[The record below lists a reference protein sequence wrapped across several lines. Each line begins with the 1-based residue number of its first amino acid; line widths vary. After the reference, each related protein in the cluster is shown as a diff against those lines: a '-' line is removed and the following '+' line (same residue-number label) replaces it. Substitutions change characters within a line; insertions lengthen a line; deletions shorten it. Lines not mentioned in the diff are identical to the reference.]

1 MTLQLKNINSFDY
14 NFEYLCLTLLIKTI
28 KLIKFMF
35 STYSTLKTFWK
46 LDFFL
51 INEDLI
57 NSVQYLILIIF
68 VRTIFSKL
76 VFYISGI
83 QYSIVV

>member
-1 MTLQLKNINSFDY
+1 MTLQLKNISSFDY
-14 NFEYLCLTLLIKTI
+14 NFEYLCLTLLIKT
-28 KLIKFMF
+28 IKFMF